1 MVCDITYTR
10 SEFHAVSKW
19 LKASKSRF
27 VPWCLIVLVTNVCT
41 RKYRLGYGKWKKKN
55 IGIGPKKSYR
65 QALFGNHACLCVV
78 CWRIGNCV
86 KASRAIA
93 LSAPKALEMLLYVQ
107 AAMKASDDVAGKN
120 LEADAAAAQEKSS
133 HLLSETQDLQQNK
146 VTGLQQK
153 NQVGR
158 FHILG
163 F

>member
-1 MVCDITYTR
+1 
-10 SEFHAVSKW
+10 
-19 LKASKSRF
+19 
-27 VPWCLIVLVTNVCT
+27 
-41 RKYRLGYGKWKKKN
+41 
-55 IGIGPKKSYR
+55 
-65 QALFGNHACLCVV
+65 
-78 CWRIGNCV
+78 V